1 MKKVIFL
8 VLLISS
14 FTVNGQKL
22 KDLLYAG
29 KLKSDSGTV
38 IRKDDDLSLKIDTGR
53 KQPVEP
59 EKKNIMAAASDSSI
73 KELAAQIDLA
83 ATSGVEIKDN
93 NKIWKA
99 YMDSFISALKEEVL
113 TSKKIKSGTYYVL
126 VDYEIG
132 IDGQVSINNVF
143 PSPENSFLQ
152 QKVKERLT
160 LTAPLMNPV
169 LASNGKPRKVIK
181 KYNFNLTKN

>member
-1 MKKVIFL
+1 MKKGIFL

-22 KDLLYAG
+22 KDLLYTG

-53 KQPVEP
+53 KQPVDP
-59 EKKNIMAAASDSSI
+59 EKKNLKVTVPDPSM
-73 KELAAQIDLA
+73 KELTTQIDIKSIPSDAL
-83 ATSGVEIKDN
+83 KDN